1 MGNYGA
7 DSLPPSTMGF
17 GWKGTGAVID
27 HTFIVNCHRNRD
39 ISEALRIVL
48 AIRIIT

>member
-7 DSLPPSTMGF
+7 DSLPSSTMGF
-17 GWKGTGAVID
+17 GWKGIGAVKD

-39 ISEALRIVL
+39 VSEALRIVL
-48 AIRIIT
+48 VIRIIT